1 MTFQEVN
8 ELRND
13 RLAAKMI
20 KNLKARHFDA
30 FYCKNTS
37 ELLNKI
43 HELIPEGCS
52 VSCGGSVSIRDTGIL
67 DMIRQG
73 NYEFS
78 DRDAASTPEEKRT
91 IALKAMDCDYYLA
104 SVNAISE
111 DGQIVNID
119 GNGNRVA
126 ACTWGPRHVV
136 YVVGMNKVCQDLDA
150 AIKRARSTAA
160 PINATRFG
168 LEAPCQID
176 GVCHD
181 CKSPGCICNF
191 ISIQRMSAPAGRHIV
206 VLVGEELGF

>member
-73 NYEFS
+73 NYDFS
-78 DRDAASTPEEKRT
+78 DRDAATTPEEKRI

-119 GNGNRVA
+119 GNGNHVA
-126 ACTWGPRHVV
+126 ACTWGHV
-136 YVVGMNKVCQDLDA
+136 M
-150 AIKRARSTAA
+150 
-160 PINATRFG
+160 
-168 LEAPCQID
+168 
-176 GVCHD
+176 
-181 CKSPGCICNF
+181 
-191 ISIQRMSAPAGRHIV
+191 
-206 VLVGEELGF
+206 